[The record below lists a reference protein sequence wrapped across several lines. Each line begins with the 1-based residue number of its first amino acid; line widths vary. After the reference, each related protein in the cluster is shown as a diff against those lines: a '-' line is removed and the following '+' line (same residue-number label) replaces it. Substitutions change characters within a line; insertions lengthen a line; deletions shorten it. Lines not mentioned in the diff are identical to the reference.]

1 MNKLTILSPLLY
13 CCYATKVHALSDLLV
28 ETLVVCC
35 RCSAFASQKEL
46 IEFVSG
52 RRAAATENSQYYLIL
67 YFSSI
72 CAMKYSAAFVL
83 VIKELMN
90 CRNIKSI
97 SPTTMMTMPTN
108 TPTIIPVVPLSV
120 AKRLN
125 STAIPP
131 RQIGTSTNII
141 L

>member
-1 MNKLTILSPLLY
+1 MNGKKKIL
-13 CCYATKVHALSDLLV
+13 
-28 ETLVVCC
+28 
-35 RCSAFASQKEL
+35 
-46 IEFVSG
+46 
-52 RRAAATENSQYYLIL
+52 
-67 YFSSI
+67 
-72 CAMKYSAAFVL
+72 
-83 VIKELMN
+83 KELMN